1 VSILE
6 EEVKIIISG
15 LDYAG
20 KSSMLIALDK
30 KFDFRK
36 EIMELKPTIRVNYN
50 SWTFL
55 GKNIHLWDMGG
66 QEKYRDHYKEK
77 EDIYFADTNLIIYMI
92 DVQDKVRFKPS
103 LEYLDAILQYFM
115 KNNMEVPIII
125 AFNKFDPDPELR
137 GNEEIMEDI
146 SELKE
151 TISEKYSQLK
161 VLFQMTSVFD
171 ILSIIQ
177 LMSYSFSVFH
187 ENFLE
192 LSELFE
198 KYVEELNCMS
208 LIMFDSQ
215 GIIITEYYSYEI
227 DTNLYIELL
236 ETIKEHLFILKRI
249 QEEKYDAEH
258 NFFSI
263 ENQLL
268 SYLHKI
274 KLDSESFYISVTI
287 KEDLKEKLLNRFSDF
302 LEDLNKVFEHIIS

>member
-1 VSILE
+1 ME
-6 EEVKIIISG
+6 EGIKIIISG

-20 KSSMLIALDK
+20 KSSMLIALER
-30 KFDFRK
+30 KFEFRK

-50 SWTFL
+50 TWTFL
-55 GKNIHLWDMGG
+55 GKSFFLWDCGG
-66 QEKYRDHYKEK
+66 QEKYRDHYKQK

-92 DVQDKVRFKPS
+92 DIQDKIRFEQS
-103 LEYLDAILQYFM
+103 LEYLGAILQFFM
-115 KNNMEVPIII
+115 KNNMDIPIII
-125 AFNKFDPDPELR
+125 AFNKLDPELR
-137 GNEEIMEDI
+137 GNNEIMEDI

-151 TISEKYSQLK
+151 IILEKYSQFK
-161 VLFQMTSVFD
+161 VLFQMTSVYD
-171 ILSIIQ
+171 IISIIQ
-177 LMSYSFSVFH
+177 LMSYSFSIFH

-198 KYVEELNCMS
+198 KYIKELNCMS

-215 GIIITEYYSYEI
+215 GIIISEYYSIEI
-227 DTNLYIELL
+227 DPNFYIALL

-249 QEEKYDAEH
+249 QEEKYDTEQ

-268 SYLHKI
+268 SYLHKV
-274 KLDSESFYISVTI
+274 KFGKEQFYISVTI

-302 LEDLNKVFEHIIS
+302 LEVLTKVFEHVIS